1 MLTVGGGGP
10 NIEDIEIEDP
20 VVLSVDDDPV
30 NQMVMHSLLTAAG
43 YRVDQAMD
51 GFECL
56 EYLANNELPNL
67 ILLDAVMPGMSGYDV
82 ARKLREGY
90 PPQLPIM
97 MISAK
102 SSTGDVV
109 KGLGFTC
116 NDYLTKP
123 FVKEE
128 VLARIET
135 QVKLNAFID
144 RAQKTAHDTAML
156 KFLLGDALM
165 HRYLE
170 AFDEAGVLNPHQV
183 GLKTSI
189 DLSCQG
195 HEGAT
200 IVMMKPSES
209 ITSVEELKSFSKAC
223 ILFEKM
229 VQNLA
234 EREEGAKLIHANQH
248 LCAVLSGHPNHAAD
262 ALAFT
267 TTYLDALEMIPDT
280 SRSRVKLVVHTTAE
294 SAEPLVT
301 GVVGEWMP
309 RRFLLGNARR
319 LAQYILNEVPLV
331 ASHDRGCALIT
342 TTCVKGVGGQLPASW
357 TLTEYV
363 EISKVVPVNGEGVE
377 DLGEPVLVYALGSP
391 TTADQMLLG
400 GVSYAEEKH
409 VGGDAEQASLRAQLK
424 TLESIQDDIMAEAES
439 LASASAAALEEA
451 PPPETWSTEGGRRGL
466 QRLLEERR
474 TRQSGSQSQKEAAAC
489 GGEKFPEPR
498 NLLEAFTE
506 RKKHSLHDAVVF
518 LKCILASAIAPHQLR
533 EVVDVVLRE
542 TPSIISRLERLENG
556 KDLGEEIFT
565 PAKCK
570 LFSDRSR
577 ASSGSSR
584 DPGDS
589 SRSERLDRDDW
600 ERRQLGK
607 GRESSRLPRRGL
619 DATGAA
625 AEEEPEHGSILDDD
639 GRMEFE
645 GPSSYQVMRLAS
657 LRRRNEFLRRSL
669 KEAVDERES
678 WEALERRLAEESP
691 SAVRARTATTIVDTL
706 TRIEEVEAAIEQ
718 IDRDRLSS
726 SREMRDTL
734 RGHVMTVMWTQGCL
748 SVT

>member
-30 NQMVMHSLLTAAG
+30 NQMVMRNQRELSASKPIATCGASDSLLTAAG

-67 ILLDAVMPGMSGYDV
+67 ILLDAVMPGMSGCVED
-82 ARKLREGY
+82 Y

-209 ITSVEELKSFSKAC
+209 ITSVEGLKRFSKAC
-223 ILFEKM
+223 
-229 VQNLA
+229 VGGWRCA
-234 EREEGAKLIHANQH
+234 DG
-248 LCAVLSGHPNHAAD
+248 AVLKYRFSSKRWCKASAREVLSSSTPTSICAPSSRVAPNHAAD
-262 ALAFT
+262 ALLFT
-267 TTYLDALEMIPDT
+267 TTYLDALETIPDT
-280 SRSRVKLVVHTTAE
+280 SRPGVKLVVHTTAE

-342 TTCVKGVGGQLPASW
+342 DTCVKGVREQLPASW

-377 DLGEPVLVYALGSP
+377 ELGEPVLVYALGSP

-400 GVSYAEEKH
+400 GKSYAEEKH
-409 VGGDAEQASLRAQLK
+409 VGGDAEQASLRAQVSDDSQR
-424 TLESIQDDIMAEAES
+424 LESIQDDIMAEAES

-451 PPPETWSTEGGRRGL
+451 PPPETWSTEEGRRGL

-474 TRQSGSQSQKEAAAC
+474 TRQSGSQSQKAAC
-489 GGEKFPEPR
+489 GGEITPESR

-518 LKCILASAIAPHQLR
+518 LKCILASATAPHQLR

-577 ASSGSSR
+577 SPTRPAENGVGWR
-584 DPGDS
+584 
-589 SRSERLDRDDW
+589 RLDAI
-600 ERRQLGK
+600 E
-607 GRESSRLPRRGL
+607 
-619 DATGAA
+619 AA
-625 AEEEPEHGSILDDD
+625 AEEEREEHGSILDDD

-645 GPSSYQVMRLAS
+645 GPSSYQVELVRRRGIGRRVPQVMRHAS
-657 LRRRNEFLRRSL
+657 LRRRNEFLRCSL
-669 KEAVDERES
+669 KDAVDER
-678 WEALERRLAEESP
+678 
-691 SAVRARTATTIVDTL
+691 VDG
-706 TRIEEVEAAIEQ
+706 Q
-718 IDRDRLSS
+718 RDN
-726 SREMRDTL
+726 
-734 RGHVMTVMWTQGCL
+734 
-748 SVT
+748 

>member
-1 MLTVGGGGP
+1 MLTVVGGGP

-82 ARKLREGY
+82 ARKLREDY

-170 AFDEAGVLNPHQV
+170 AFDKAGVLNAHQV
-183 GLKTSI
+183 GLKTST

-195 HEGAT
+195 HGGAT
-200 IVMMKPSES
+200 IVMMKPAES
-209 ITSVEELKSFSKAC
+209 ITSVEEFKSFSKSCVKGMAMC
-223 ILFEKM
+223 RWSGINIQILFEKM
-229 VQNLA
+229 VQSL
-234 EREEGAKLIHANQH
+234 REGGAQLIHDNQH
-248 LCAVLSGHPNHAAD
+248 LCTVLSGRSNHAAD
-262 ALAFT
+262 ALLFT
-267 TTYLDALEMIPDT
+267 TTYLDALETIPDT
-280 SRSRVKLVVHTTAE
+280 SRPGVKLVVHTTAE
-294 SAEPLVT
+294 SAEPLLT

-319 LAQYILNEVPLV
+319 LAQYILDEVPLV
-331 ASHDRGCALIT
+331 ASHDRDCALIT
-342 TTCVKGVGGQLPASW
+342 DTCVKGVGGQLPASW

-363 EISKVVPVNGEGVE
+363 EISKVVAVNGEGVE
-377 DLGEPVLVYALGSP
+377 ELGEPVLVCALGSP
-391 TTADQMLLG
+391 TTTDRMLSG
-400 GVSYAEEKH
+400 GKSYAEEKH

-439 LASASAAALEEA
+439 LVGASAAPLEEA
-451 PPPETWSTEGGRRGL
+451 PHPETWSTEEGSRGL

-474 TRQSGSQSQKEAAAC
+474 TRQSGSQSQEEAAAC
-489 GGEKFPEPR
+489 GGEKFPESR
-498 NLLEAFTE
+498 NLLEAFTG

-518 LKCILASAIAPHQLR
+518 LECILASATGPHQLR

-542 TPSIISRLERLENG
+542 TPSVISRLESLEKG
-556 KDLGEEIFT
+556 KGLGGGEDTFT
-565 PAKCK
+565 PAQCK
-570 LFSDRSR
+570 LFFDRSR
-577 ASSGSSR
+577 ASGGSSR

-589 SRSERLDRDDW
+589 SRSERLDRDCW
-600 ERRQLGK
+600 ERRQLEK
-607 GRESSRLPRRGL
+607 GRETSRLSRRRVE
-619 DATGAA
+619 ATGAA
-625 AEEEPEHGSILDDD
+625 AEEEREEHGSILDDD

-669 KEAVDERES
+669 KDAVDGRES
-678 WEALERRLAEESP
+678 WEALEGRLAEESP

-718 IDRDRLSS
+718 LQHRQRQ
-726 SREMRDTL
+726 
-734 RGHVMTVMWTQGCL
+734 TQ
-748 SVT
+748 

>member
-1 MLTVGGGGP
+1 
-10 NIEDIEIEDP
+10 
-20 VVLSVDDDPV
+20 
-30 NQMVMHSLLTAAG
+30 
-43 YRVDQAMD
+43 
-51 GFECL
+51 
-56 EYLANNELPNL
+56 
-67 ILLDAVMPGMSGYDV
+67 
-82 ARKLREGY
+82 
-90 PPQLPIM
+90 
-97 MISAK
+97 
-102 SSTGDVV
+102 
-109 KGLGFTC
+109 
-116 NDYLTKP
+116 
-123 FVKEE
+123 
-128 VLARIET
+128 
-135 QVKLNAFID
+135 
-144 RAQKTAHDTAML
+144 
-156 KFLLGDALM
+156 
-165 HRYLE
+165 
-170 AFDEAGVLNPHQV
+170 
-183 GLKTSI
+183 
-189 DLSCQG
+189 
-195 HEGAT
+195 
-200 IVMMKPSES
+200 
-209 ITSVEELKSFSKAC
+209 
-223 ILFEKM
+223 M

-466 QRLLEERR
+466 QRWL
-474 TRQSGSQSQKEAAAC
+474 
-489 GGEKFPEPR
+489 
-498 NLLEAFTE
+498 AFTE

-556 KDLGEEIFT
+556 KDLG
-565 PAKCK
+565 
-570 LFSDRSR
+570 

-718 IDRDRLSS
+718 LQDRQR
-726 SREMRDTL
+726 
-734 RGHVMTVMWTQGCL
+734 QAQ
-748 SVT
+748 

>member
-82 ARKLREGY
+82 ARKLREDY

-135 QVKLNAFID
+135 QVNHRVRVSIGHRLTMANSVKLNAFID

-170 AFDEAGVLNPHQV
+170 TFDEAGVLNPHQV
-183 GLKTSI
+183 GLKTST

-195 HEGAT
+195 RGGAT

-234 EREEGAKLIHANQH
+234 GREEGAKLIHANQH
-248 LCAVLSGHPNHAAD
+248 LCAVLSGRPNHAAD
-262 ALAFT
+262 ALLFT
-267 TTYLDALEMIPDT
+267 TTYLDALETIPDT
-280 SRSRVKLVVHTTAE
+280 SRPGVKLVVHTTAE

-309 RRFLLGNARR
+309 RRFLLGNVTR
-319 LAQYILNEVPLV
+319 LAQYILNDVPLV
-331 ASHDRGCALIT
+331 ASHDRDCALIT
-342 TTCVKGVGGQLPASW
+342 DTCVKGLPASW

-363 EISKVVPVNGEGVE
+363 EISKVVAVDEEGVE
-377 DLGEPVLVYALGSP
+377 ELGEPVLVYALGSP
-391 TTADQMLLG
+391 TTADQMLSG
-400 GVSYAEEKH
+400 GKSYVEEKH
-409 VGGDAEQASLRAQLK
+409 EGGDAEQASLRAQLK

-439 LASASAAALEEA
+439 LVSASAAPLEEA
-451 PPPETWSTEGGRRGL
+451 SPPETWSTEEGRRGL

-474 TRQSGSQSQKEAAAC
+474 TRQSGSQSEKEAAAC
-489 GGEKFPEPR
+489 GGEITPESR

-506 RKKHSLHDAVVF
+506 LKKHSLHDGVVF
-518 LKCILASAIAPHQLR
+518 LKCILASATGPHQLG
-533 EVVDVVLRE
+533 EAVDVVLTE
-542 TPSIISRLERLENG
+542 TPSVISRLESLEKG
-556 KDLGEEIFT
+556 KDLGDGEDTFT
-565 PAKCK
+565 PAQRK
-570 LFSDRSR
+570 LFSDRSW

-584 DPGDS
+584 DLGDS
-589 SRSERLDRDDW
+589 SRSERLNSDDW
-600 ERRQLGK
+600 ERGGLEK

-619 DATGAA
+619 DAIAAA
-625 AEEEPEHGSILDDD
+625 AEVEPEHGSMDDDD
-639 GRMEFE
+639 GRMEFK

-669 KEAVDERES
+669 KEAVDERAS
-678 WEALERRLAEESP
+678 WEALEQKLAEEP
-691 SAVRARTATTIVDTL
+691 PTAVRARTATTIVGTL

-718 IDRDRLSS
+718 WGPSS
-726 SREMRDTL
+726 FSMA
-734 RGHVMTVMWTQGCL
+734 MMIMQ
-748 SVT
+748 VTA

>member
-1 MLTVGGGGP
+1 MLTVVGGGP

-82 ARKLREGY
+82 ARKLREDY

-170 AFDEAGVLNPHQV
+170 AFDKAGVLNAHQV
-183 GLKTSI
+183 GLKTST
-189 DLSCQG
+189 DLWSGINIQ
-195 HEGAT
+195 
-200 IVMMKPSES
+200 
-209 ITSVEELKSFSKAC
+209 

-229 VQNLA
+229 VQSL
-234 EREEGAKLIHANQH
+234 REGGAQLIHDNQH
-248 LCAVLSGHPNHAAD
+248 LCTVLSGRSNHAAD
-262 ALAFT
+262 ALLFT
-267 TTYLDALEMIPDT
+267 TTYLDALETIPDT
-280 SRSRVKLVVHTTAE
+280 SRPGVKLVVHTTAE
-294 SAEPLVT
+294 SAEPLLT

-319 LAQYILNEVPLV
+319 LAQYILDEVPLV
-331 ASHDRGCALIT
+331 ASHDRDCALIT
-342 TTCVKGVGGQLPASW
+342 DTCVKGVGGQLPASW

-363 EISKVVPVNGEGVE
+363 EISKVVAVNGEGVE
-377 DLGEPVLVYALGSP
+377 ELGEPVAIRPLQRTRSL
-391 TTADQMLLG
+391 TRRG
-400 GVSYAEEKH
+400 GKSYAEEKH

-439 LASASAAALEEA
+439 LVGASAAPLEEA
-451 PPPETWSTEGGRRGL
+451 PHPETWSTEEGSRGL

-474 TRQSGSQSQKEAAAC
+474 TRQSGSQSQEEAAAC
-489 GGEKFPEPR
+489 GGEKFPESR
-498 NLLEAFTE
+498 NLLEAFTG

-518 LKCILASAIAPHQLR
+518 LECILASATGPHQLR

-542 TPSIISRLERLENG
+542 TPSVISRLESLEKG
-556 KDLGEEIFT
+556 KGLGGGEDTFT
-565 PAKCK
+565 PAQCK
-570 LFSDRSR
+570 LFFDRSR
-577 ASSGSSR
+577 ASGGSSR

-589 SRSERLDRDDW
+589 SRSERLDRDCW
-600 ERRQLGK
+600 ERRQLEK
-607 GRESSRLPRRGL
+607 GRETSRLSRRRVE
-619 DATGAA
+619 ATGAA
-625 AEEEPEHGSILDDD
+625 AEEEREEHGSILDDD

-669 KEAVDERES
+669 KDAVDGRES
-678 WEALERRLAEESP
+678 WEALEGRLAEESP

-718 IDRDRLSS
+718 HDEQLRPDLLEAAVESLRRFCHEHGSTQ
-726 SREMRDTL
+726 DTINNGMT
-734 RGHVMTVMWTQGCL
+734 GHLAVKLKC
-748 SVT
+748 